1 MSARKFLKNLRTTSS
16 KTLGKTPEIK
26 TETKPERI
34 PENNMSEPL
43 KIAVIGAGLIGL
55 SCADA
60 LLRSSA
66 KGAVAVTIFEQRSA
80 PVRGTSFCNSGMIH
94 PSQSQS
100 WASDGQTP
108 DKLTLAASQSVF
120 DLANLTRRLLLDN
133 AKRLKLTDMLSR
145 PKGCLQIYADIDDV
159 QKAQKGFESLGI
171 KSAIHMDPVT
181 TFGHPAL
188 LFPDDISGNARLY
201 GEALAADLKARGA
214 ALIYNADKINFRPQN
229 DGVMIG
235 LTENGFSKQGREH
248 FDHVIMAVGPQSPS
262 VMASLGLSIQI
273 DPVRG
278 HAVNYA
284 KPDMALPDMPLMDVA
299 SRSAL
304 TVFKDHIRLSG
315 TWDVEDNAVLL
326 NRWKDIAP
334 QLMDKLEA
342 PVSSWTGLRP
352 VSRAGRP
359 YISSTS
365 IERLWIN
372 TGHGHLGWTLCAGSG
387 ELMARMI
394 LDGETDKRFIYA
406 G

>member
-1 MSARKFLKNLRTTSS
+1 
-16 KTLGKTPEIK
+16 
-26 TETKPERI
+26 
-34 PENNMSEPL
+34 MSEPL

-60 LLRSSA
+60 LMRASA
-66 KGAVAVTIFEQRSA
+66 NVA
-80 PVRGTSFCNSGMIH
+80 
-94 PSQSQS
+94 
-100 WASDGQTP
+100 WANDGQTP
-108 DKLTLAASQSVF
+108 DKLTRAASQSVF
-120 DLANLTRRLLLDN
+120 DLATLTRGLLQEN

-145 PKGCLQIYADIDDV
+145 RKGCLQIYADIQDV
-159 QKAQKGFESLGI
+159 QRAQKGFDSLGI
-171 KSAIHMDPVT
+171 KSAIHMDPVA

-188 LFPDDISGNARLY
+188 FFPDDISGNARLY
-201 GEALAADLKARGA
+201 GEALAADLKARGTA
-214 ALIYNADKINFRPQN
+214 IVYNTETLNFRPQD
-229 DGVMIG
+229 DGMMISRSEAG
-235 LTENGFSKQGREH
+235 EVSHIQEH

-262 VMASLGLSIQI
+262 VLASFGLSIQI

-284 KPDMALPDMPLMDVA
+284 KPNVALPDMPLMDVT

-315 TWDVEDNAVLL
+315 TWDMEDNAALL
-326 NRWKDIAP
+326 ERWKTLAP
-334 QLMDKLEA
+334 QMIEKLGD
-342 PVSSWTGLRP
+342 PISSWTGLRP

-365 IERLWIN
+365 IPRLWIN

-394 LDGETDKRFIYA
+394 LDGEVDKRFTYA